1 MENIIDKI
9 ESNGDKSDRVREN
22 TADEINRHL
31 DRRAED
37 RVRGY
42 ADASPADITRR
53 IEELE
58 YEWSIERVIEAE
70 APVMGL
76 TGLALGVGVNRKFLA
91 LPAFV
96 ASMVLLHA
104 VQGWYPL
111 LPVFRRMGFRSRQ
124 EIDREKF
131 ALKTLRGDFGN
142 SIRFNRSIADILIE
156 RMPLTVELGMTALT
170 LAILIGI
177 PLGILSAVKR
187 NTPIDAATM
196 FFANIGVSIP
206 VFFLGLMLAYFFALV
221 LRDTPF
227 NLPPSGRLPAG
238 MSSEPFYEVYSWDI
252 GEGGLRNTL
261 ARFFSNM
268 YIFNS
273 IVTGDWEV
281 LKSTIRHLILPAVAL
296 STIPMSII
304 ARMTRSSMLEVL
316 GLDYVRTARAK
327 GLTQGKVIFKHALR
341 NALLPIVTIIGLQ
354 LGALLGGAVLT
365 ETIFNL
371 AGVGRSLYEAIGARD
386 YPIIQAFTLV
396 IAVGYV
402 MANLLVDLSYAYLD
416 PRIRLE

>member
-1 MENIIDKI
+1 MFQFIVRRLLASIPVLFGI
-9 ESNGDKSDRVREN
+9 LVVTFALARMIPGDPCKAILGEK
-22 TADEINRHL
+22 
-31 DRRAED
+31 
-37 RVRGY
+37 
-42 ADASPADITRR
+42 ASPAVCAAFIKAKGFDQPI
-53 IEELE
+53 
-58 YEWSIERVIEAE
+58 
-70 APVMGL
+70 
-76 TGLALGVGVNRKFLA
+76 
-91 LPAFV
+91 PA
-96 ASMVLLHA
+96 
-104 VQGWYPL
+104 Q
-111 LPVFRRMGFRSRQ
+111 
-124 EIDREKF
+124 F
-131 ALKTLRGDFGN
+131 AIYMKDVVRGDFGD
-142 SIRFNRSIADILIE
+142 SIRFNRSVADILIE

-170 LAILIGI
+170 IAILIGI

-252 GEGGLRNTL
+252 GEGGLRNTV

-281 LKSTIRHLILPAVAL
+281 LKSTIRHLTLPAVAL
-296 STIPMSII
+296 STIPMAII

-416 PRIRLE
+416 PRIRLD